1 MHGDLQFDNVI
12 ISDDNKFKVIDWR
25 HEFADMVEIGDIY
38 YDLAKLMGGFIINYS
53 DIKNNNFT
61 VTVDN
66 GDVSLS
72 VPGIEHSD
80 IYIDRLKQFIINKGW
95 SYTKVRTLIPIIF
108 WNMSPLHTPPF
119 DQLLWYLGI
128 KLFEELEL

>member
-1 MHGDLQFDNVI
+1 
-12 ISDDNKFKVIDWR
+12 
-25 HEFADMVEIGDIY
+25 MVEIGDIY

-66 GDVSLS
+66 GHVALS
-72 VPGIEHSD
+72 VPNIEHSED
-80 IYIDRLKQFIINKGW
+80 YIDQLKQFIVNKGW

-128 KLFEELEL
+128 KLFQELEL